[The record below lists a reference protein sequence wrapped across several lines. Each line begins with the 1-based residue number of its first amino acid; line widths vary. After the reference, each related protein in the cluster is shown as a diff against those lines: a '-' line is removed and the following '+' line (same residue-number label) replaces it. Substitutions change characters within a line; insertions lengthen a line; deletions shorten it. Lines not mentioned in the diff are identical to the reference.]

1 MMVWAMMNS
10 KNPKGNR
17 CMKNNCEGKKFREKP
32 LQEKSLGMC
41 QEKNQTDYV
50 LKEILYLVLDNLLSK
65 SSSELEENP
74 LCNIWK

>member
-1 MMVWAMMNS
+1 MVWAMMNS

-32 LQEKSLGMC
+32 LR

-50 LKEILYLVLDNLLSK
+50 LKEILYLVSDNLLSK

-74 LCNIWK
+74 LCNI